1 MLWTEATPMSFSGS
15 QPHVA
20 VCWKTIV
27 VSYLRGGDAYYT
39 IGELDTGQRTIHWT
53 TGGERKF
60 LTGGVKGLTLAI
72 SSNLEVGVVYSKSS
86 VSSMVNPLYFIVGK
100 LTKEKITFSSDRG
113 STQSF
118 ATTGWYPSLG
128 MKSNGSVFVVYS
140 QHKSVPFKKIKYC
153 IGKLEKTAKGSGFKV
168 KWGTSPE
175 DCFDFASERA
185 SMAVNEKGMVIIS
198 HTQDRKYTCHIGKL
212 YQETII

>member
-1 MLWTEATPMSFSGS
+1 MLWTEATPMCFSGS
-15 QPHVA
+15 QPCVA

-86 VSSMVNPLYFIVGK
+86 YRRWSIPCISSWA
-100 LTKEKITFSSDRG
+100 SSPRKKSLFPRTAEFRHDR
-113 STQSF
+113 
-118 ATTGWYPSLG
+118 
-128 MKSNGSVFVVYS
+128 V
-140 QHKSVPFKKIKYC
+140 VPFAQH
-153 IGKLEKTAKGSGFKV
+153 EV
-168 KWGTSPE
+168 KRERFCRLLSAQVRSFQENQVLHWQTGE
-175 DCFDFASERA
+175 DSQRIWVQGQVGD
-185 SMAVNEKGMVIIS
+185 
-198 HTQDRKYTCHIGKL
+198 
-212 YQETII
+212 